1 MFDDSK
7 HGGGGSALNTHLL
20 VMSLDRE
27 LYIKVTFTPNR
38 CIARFL
44 SDVCRGDVNTT
55 TR

>member
-27 LYIKVTFTPNR
+27 LSILNLRIRGTLYIKVTFTHNR
-38 CIARFL
+38 CIAR
-44 SDVCRGDVNTT
+44 
-55 TR
+55 